1 MNAPMKM
8 RNPMETPAEDAGEM
22 RRAAM
27 NKGRLPGLQKLPKNR
42 KDNPKDSP
50 AKERAERRAG
60 IRT

>member
-1 MNAPMKM
+1 MATMPMPM
-8 RNPMETPAEDAGEM
+8 PMEGDM